1 MKNWIGIF
9 VFALA
14 GLTST
19 QVAGKPNILL
29 IMADDMGYECVTA
42 NGGESYSTPNL
53 DRLARGGMR
62 FEHCYSQPICTP
74 SRVQLMTGIYNQRN
88 YIRFGLLDPTVT
100 TFGHLAKRAGYA
112 TCIGGK
118 WQLES
123 GLKGP
128 NHFGFDEYCLWQV
141 TRRPSRYPNPG
152 LAVNSTLRDYDSG
165 EYGPDLVVD
174 YLCDFLERKKD
185 EPFFL
190 YYPMILPHWPFEPTP
205 DSADWN
211 PKAKGVLN
219 GQGRKKYFVDM
230 VAYTDKMVGRLV
242 AKLEELGLREN
253 TLVLFTGDNGTAV
266 GVESILN
273 GKVVIG
279 AKGQPIDTGNHVPFI
294 ANWPGTIPAGKVNR
308 DLVDF
313 SDFMP
318 TICDTI
324 GASVPSKLK
333 IDGRSFLPQLH
344 GKTGSPREWTY
355 CWYSR
360 NGGMK
365 GDEYARTQR
374 YKLHRD
380 GRFIDVANDPLEVK
394 PIDTGKLDNA
404 QRKIL
409 AMLQKVLAEKKGTR
423 TRFDLKKYKK
433 KL

>member
-1 MKNWIGIF
+1 MKDWTVFF

-14 GLTST
+14 GLTSS
-19 QVAGKPNILL
+19 QAAGKPNILL
-29 IMADDMGYECVTA
+29 IMADDMGYECLTA

-53 DRLARGGMR
+53 DRLAKGGMR

-88 YIRFGLLDPTVT
+88 YIRFGILDPTVT

-118 WQLES
+118 WQLEN

-152 LAVNSTLRDYDSG
+152 LEVNSTLRDYHSG

-174 YLCDFLERKKD
+174 YLCDFLDRKKD

-205 DSADWN
+205 DNADWN
-211 PKAKGVLN
+211 PKAKGVLK
-219 GQGRKKYFVDM
+219 GQGRKKYFADM

-279 AKGQPIDTGNHVPFI
+279 AKGRPIDAGNHVPFI

-313 SDFMP
+313 SDFLP
-318 TICDTI
+318 TICNTI
-324 GASVPSKLK
+324 GAGVPANLK

-344 GKTGSPREWTY
+344 SKKGNPREWIY

-380 GRFIDVANDPLEVK
+380 GRFIDVANDPLEIK
-394 PIDTGKLDNA
+394 PLDTGKLEAA
-404 QRKIL
+404 QRKTL
-409 AMLQKVLAEKKGTR
+409 AMLQSVLAEKEDTR
-423 TRFDLKKYKK
+423 TRFDLKKHKTKK
-433 KL
+433 

>member
-19 QVAGKPNILL
+19 QVTGKPNIVL

-42 NGGESYSTPNL
+42 NGGESYSPPNL

-118 WQLES
+118 WQLEN

-128 NHFGFDEYCLWQV
+128 SHFGFDEYCLWQV

-152 LAVNSTLRDYDSG
+152 LEVNSTLRDYDSG

-174 YLCDFLERKKD
+174 YLCDFLERKKN

-205 DSADWN
+205 ASADWN

-219 GQGRKKYFVDM
+219 GQGRKKYFADM

-242 AKLEELGLREN
+242 AKLEELGLRDN
-253 TLVLFTGDNGTAV
+253 TLVMFIGDNGTAV

-273 GKVVIG
+273 GKVVVG
-279 AKGQPIDTGNHVPFI
+279 AKGQLIDTGNHVPFI
-294 ANWPGTIPAGKVNR
+294 ANWPGTIPAGKVSR

-318 TICDTI
+318 TVCDTI
-324 GASVPSKLK
+324 GAKVPSKLK

-344 GKTGSPREWTY
+344 GKTGSPRKWTY

-380 GRFIDVANDPLEVK
+380 GRFIDVANDPLEVN

>member
-152 LAVNSTLRDYDSG
+152 LEVNSTLRDYDSG

-219 GQGRKKYFVDM
+219 GQGRKKYFADM

-279 AKGQPIDTGNHVPFI
+279 AKGQPIDTGNHVPVI

-324 GASVPSKLK
+324 GTSVPSKLK

-380 GRFIDVANDPLEVK
+380 GRFIDVANDPLEVN

>member
-1 MKNWIGIF
+1 M
-9 VFALA
+9 
-14 GLTST
+14 
-19 QVAGKPNILL
+19 
-29 IMADDMGYECVTA
+29 
-42 NGGESYSTPNL
+42 
-53 DRLARGGMR
+53 
-62 FEHCYSQPICTP
+62 
-74 SRVQLMTGIYNQRN
+74 
-88 YIRFGLLDPTVT
+88 
-100 TFGHLAKRAGYA
+100 
-112 TCIGGK
+112 
-118 WQLES
+118 
-123 GLKGP
+123 
-128 NHFGFDEYCLWQV
+128 
-141 TRRPSRYPNPG
+141 
-152 LAVNSTLRDYDSG
+152 NSTLRDYDSG

-174 YLCDFLERKKD
+174 YLCDFLERKKN

-219 GQGRKKYFVDM
+219 GQGRKKYFADM

-242 AKLEELGLREN
+242 AKLEELGLRDN
-253 TLVLFTGDNGTAV
+253 TLVMFIGDNGTAV

-313 SDFMP
+313 SDFLP

-324 GASVPSKLK
+324 GATVPAKLK
-333 IDGRSFLPQLH
+333 IDGRSFLPQLN
-344 GKTGSPREWTY
+344 GKTGSPRKWTY

-380 GRFIDVANDPLEVK
+380 DRLIDVANDPLEVN
-394 PIDTGKLDNA
+394 PLDTGKLNA
-404 QRKIL
+404 ATRKTF

-433 KL
+433 KK

>member
-9 VFALA
+9 IFALA
-14 GLTST
+14 GLAGT
-19 QVAGKPNILL
+19 QAAGKPNVVL

-53 DRLARGGMR
+53 DRLAKGGMR

-118 WQLES
+118 WQLEN

-128 NHFGFDEYCLWQV
+128 SHFGFDEYCLWQV

-152 LAVNSTLRDYDSG
+152 LEVNSTLRDYSAG
-165 EYGPDLVVD
+165 KYGPDLVVD

-211 PKAKGVLN
+211 PKAKGVLK
-219 GQGRKKYFVDM
+219 GQGRKKYFADM

-242 AKLEELGLREN
+242 AKLEQLGLRDN
-253 TLVLFTGDNGTAV
+253 TLVMFIGDNGTAV

-273 GKVVIG
+273 GKVVVG
-279 AKGQPIDTGNHVPFI
+279 AKGQLIDTGNHVPFI

-313 SDFMP
+313 SDFLP

-324 GASVPSKLK
+324 GATVPAKLK
-333 IDGRSFLPQLH
+333 IDGQSFLPRLN
-344 GKTGSPREWTY
+344 GKTGSPRKWTY

-380 GRFIDVANDPLEVK
+380 DRLIDVANDPLEVN
-394 PIDTGKLDNA
+394 PLDTGKLNA
-404 QRKIL
+404 ATRKTF

-433 KL
+433 KK

>member
-9 VFALA
+9 IFALA
-14 GLTST
+14 GLAGT
-19 QVAGKPNILL
+19 QAAGKPNVVL

-53 DRLARGGMR
+53 DRLAKGGMR

-100 TFGHLAKRAGYA
+100 TFGHLAMRVGYA

-118 WQLES
+118 WQLEN

-128 NHFGFDEYCLWQV
+128 SHFGFDEYCLWQV

-152 LAVNSTLRDYDSG
+152 LEVNSTLRDYSAG
-165 EYGPDLVVD
+165 KYGPDLVVD

-211 PKAKGVLN
+211 PKAKGVLK
-219 GQGRKKYFVDM
+219 GQGRKKYFADM

-242 AKLEELGLREN
+242 AKLEQLGLRDN
-253 TLVLFTGDNGTAV
+253 TLVMFIGDNGTAV

-273 GKVVIG
+273 GKVVVG
-279 AKGQPIDTGNHVPFI
+279 AKGQLIDTGNHVPFI

-313 SDFMP
+313 SDFLP

-324 GASVPSKLK
+324 GATVPAKLK
-333 IDGRSFLPQLH
+333 IDGQSFLPQLN
-344 GKTGSPREWTY
+344 GKTGSPRKWTY

-380 GRFIDVANDPLEVK
+380 DRLIDVANDPLEVN
-394 PIDTGKLDNA
+394 PLDTGKLNA
-404 QRKIL
+404 ATRKTF

-433 KL
+433 KK

>member
-1 MKNWIGIF
+1 MKNWLGIF
-9 VFALA
+9 AITLA
-14 GLTST
+14 GWAGA
-19 QVAGKPNILL
+19 QAAGKPNIVL

-53 DRLARGGMR
+53 DRLAKGGMR

-118 WQLES
+118 WQLEN

-128 NHFGFDEYCLWQV
+128 SHFGFDEYCLWQV

-152 LAVNSTLRDYDSG
+152 LEVNSTLRDYSAG

-211 PKAKGVLN
+211 PKAKGVLK
-219 GQGRKKYFVDM
+219 GQGRKKYFANM

-242 AKLEELGLREN
+242 AKLEQLGLRDN
-253 TLVLFTGDNGTAV
+253 TLVMFIGDNGTAV

-273 GKVVIG
+273 GKVVVG
-279 AKGQPIDTGNHVPFI
+279 AKGQLIDTGNHVPFI

-313 SDFMP
+313 SDFLP

-324 GASVPSKLK
+324 GATVPAKLK
-333 IDGRSFLPQLH
+333 IDGQSFLPQLN
-344 GKTGSPREWTY
+344 GKTGSPRKWTY

-380 GRFIDVANDPLEVK
+380 DRLIDVANDPLEVN
-394 PIDTGKLDNA
+394 PLDTGKLNA
-404 QRKIL
+404 ATRKTF

-423 TRFDLKKYKK
+423 TWFDLKKYKK
-433 KL
+433 KK

>member
-19 QVAGKPNILL
+19 QVTGKPNIVL

-118 WQLES
+118 WQLEN
-123 GLKGP
+123 GLRGP
-128 NHFGFDEYCLWQV
+128 SHFGFDEYCLWQV

-152 LAVNSTLRDYDSG
+152 LEVNSTLRDYDSG

-174 YLCDFLERKKD
+174 YLCDFLERKKN

-211 PKAKGVLN
+211 PKAKGVLK
-219 GQGRKKYFVDM
+219 GQGRKKYFADM

-242 AKLEELGLREN
+242 AKLEQLGLRDN
-253 TLVLFTGDNGTAV
+253 TLVMFIGDNGTAV

-273 GKVVIG
+273 GKVVVG
-279 AKGQPIDTGNHVPFI
+279 AKGQLIDTGNHVPFI

-313 SDFMP
+313 SDFLP

-324 GASVPSKLK
+324 GATVPAKLK
-333 IDGRSFLPQLH
+333 IDGQSFLPQLN
-344 GKTGSPREWTY
+344 GKTGSPRKWTY

-380 GRFIDVANDPLEVK
+380 DRLIDVANDPLEVN
-394 PIDTGKLDNA
+394 PLDTGKLNA
-404 QRKIL
+404 ATRKTF

-423 TRFDLKKYKK
+423 TWFDLKKYKK
-433 KL
+433 KK

>member
-9 VFALA
+9 IFALA
-14 GLTST
+14 GLAGT
-19 QVAGKPNILL
+19 QAAGKPNVVL

-53 DRLARGGMR
+53 DRLAKGGMR

-100 TFGHLAKRAGYA
+100 TFGHLAMRVGYA

-118 WQLES
+118 WQLEN

-128 NHFGFDEYCLWQV
+128 SHFGFDEYCLWQG

-152 LAVNSTLRDYDSG
+152 LEVNSTLRDYSAG

-211 PKAKGVLN
+211 PKAKGVLK
-219 GQGRKKYFVDM
+219 GQGRKKYFADM

-242 AKLEELGLREN
+242 AKLEQLGLRDN
-253 TLVLFTGDNGTAV
+253 TLVMFIGDNGTAV

-273 GKVVIG
+273 GKVVVG
-279 AKGQPIDTGNHVPFI
+279 AKGQLIDTGNHVPFI

-313 SDFMP
+313 SDFLP

-324 GASVPSKLK
+324 GATVPAKLK
-333 IDGRSFLPQLH
+333 IDGQSFLPQLN
-344 GKTGSPREWTY
+344 GKTGSPRKWTY

-380 GRFIDVANDPLEVK
+380 DRLIDVANDPLEVN
-394 PIDTGKLDNA
+394 PLDTGKLNA
-404 QRKIL
+404 ATRKTF

-433 KL
+433 KK